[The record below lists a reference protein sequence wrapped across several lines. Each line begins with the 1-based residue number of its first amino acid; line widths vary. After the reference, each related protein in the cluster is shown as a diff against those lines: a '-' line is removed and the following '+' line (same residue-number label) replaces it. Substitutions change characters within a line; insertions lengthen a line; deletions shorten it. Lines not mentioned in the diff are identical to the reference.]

1 MLGILNHVSLNS
13 HKILP
18 YLQEPMTYWGSN
30 SAQAKVLTIS
40 TFCNSVA
47 SSLNEHSFYIY
58 ICNFKRNSILKTKL
72 RVSTHLDSKPK

>member
-13 HKILP
+13 HKIVP
-18 YLQEPMTYWGSN
+18 YLQESMTYWGSI

-47 SSLNEHSFYIY
+47 FSLNEYRF
-58 ICNFKRNSILKTKL
+58 FKI
-72 RVSTHLDSKPK
+72 